1 MTNYIT
7 KVETCVKM
15 LEDDKF
21 KKKMRKDD
29 RIVIYNYYKDDEI
42 NVEKKSQI
50 IPKNIKE
57 SFMEETKYMVQQKS
71 NFDKVDNSNENNFS
85 KNINEIEKINKNDD
99 LDVKSTDD
107 TEKEQKNLITWND
120 TIKVQKILRER
131 GIWLCLKNGTM
142 DIEDIYSNTKE
153 IKEDIQKNNTEK
165 PTEAEEKENQEI
177 EEIEFIGI
185 KNNEISKTKIDKNK
199 KKIKQKDSIKL
210 NGLTPKSC
218 LNLDDTNQII
228 FCQEGA
234 YHYQNLFGDIQSMD
248 KKNIS
253 DDNCIGGIKIN
264 KNLIAFT
271 SHINRH
277 RINETDK
284 ISFYNPET
292 KEVIKEIEGYYFNNT
307 INDFGLGI
315 LTPSENNINNKI
327 LICAC
332 KNNEAKNGILLI
344 NIDNIEKYKGDNN
357 EKIIKFIE
365 TGTFEAYTFCQLK
378 MKNDTQTDYFL
389 IGGYNEEIEKGEVKL
404 YKNISDK
411 NKNELEIK
419 LITTLDLKNNN
430 NSEFNENGIINYI
443 IQCKNNKNVIIC
455 SDKNMHIF
463 SEPDFGFDEELI
475 SNDENE
481 VIDWTFLD
489 HIEIPDTK

>member
-1 MTNYIT
+1 MIEE
-7 KVETCVKM
+7 VE
-15 LEDDKF
+15 
-21 KKKMRKDD
+21 
-29 RIVIYNYYKDDEI
+29 
-42 NVEKKSQI
+42 
-50 IPKNIKE
+50 
-57 SFMEETKYMVQQKS
+57 FM
-71 NFDKVDNSNENNFS
+71 
-85 KNINEIEKINKNDD
+85 KIN
-99 LDVKSTDD
+99 
-107 TEKEQKNLITWND
+107 
-120 TIKVQKILRER
+120 
-131 GIWLCLKNGTM
+131 
-142 DIEDIYSNTKE
+142 
-153 IKEDIQKNNTEK
+153 
-165 PTEAEEKENQEI
+165 
-177 EEIEFIGI
+177 
-185 KNNEISKTKIDKNK
+185 NNEISKIKIDKNK
-199 KKIKQKDSIKL
+199 KAIKQKDSIKL

-218 LNLDDTNQII
+218 LYLDNTNQII

-248 KKNIS
+248 KKKIS
-253 DDNCIGGIKIN
+253 DDNCIGGIKLN
-264 KNLIAFT
+264 KDLIVFT
-271 SHINRH
+271 SHIDTHKVND
-277 RINETDK
+277 TDK
-284 ISFYNPET
+284 ISFYNPNT
-292 KEVIKEIEGYYFNNT
+292 KEIIKEIEGYYINNT

-315 LTPSENNINNKI
+315 LTPSKNDIKDNNNKI
-327 LICAC
+327 LLCAC

-344 NIDNIEKYKGDNN
+344 NIDNIEKYKGDND

-419 LITTLDLKNNN
+419 FVTTLDLKNNN